1 MIFMQ
6 RGRRLDEVG
15 AVTAVGV
22 IFHDEWQVIGPA
34 LISFPWQ
41 DLPAEMFHCLE
52 TISIS
57 ISLKRKSRF
66 AQWEYPT
73 ATLFPDLPLSLQ
85 SFVLSNLKYSLDCF
99 SCRL

>member
-34 LISFPWQ
+34 LIAFPWQ

-52 TISIS
+52 SFNFHFFKTKVSLCPVGISYRHTLPPLLS
-57 ISLKRKSRF
+57 PSLSTVFRLVEFK
-66 AQWEYPT
+66 
-73 ATLFPDLPLSLQ
+73 
-85 SFVLSNLKYSLDCF
+85 VLT
-99 SCRL
+99 

>member
-34 LISFPWQ
+34 LIAFPWQ

-52 TISIS
+52 SFNFHFFKTKVALCPVGISS
-57 ISLKRKSRF
+57 
-66 AQWEYPT
+66 P
-73 ATLFPDLPLSLQ
+73 LFSLSL
-85 SFVLSNLKYSLDCF
+85 STVFRLVEFKVLT
-99 SCRL
+99 